1 MTVTK
6 HSHAPSPTPAGYA
19 APRPAPAP
27 RPVPAPRPMPSAPPV
42 QPMAAPQMAPQQMP
56 YPMVPP
62 QNTTYPA
69 VPPQGVTY
77 PAVPPQ
83 MAPPPAAMPG
93 AQGHMLMPMGAPQAH
108 APMAAPLNPVMDEPR
123 EDGDKMIPAI
133 SINVFCERKET
144 GSVVNTATHDWR
156 MKRANVDIFMGGL
169 TAAIDY
175 YHGENT
181 PNLVMIET
189 GLTGKELFTQLE
201 QLASVCDE
209 GTQVVVIGAANDIR
223 LFRQLMDKGV
233 SDYLVPPFHPM
244 TIIRSISDLYLS
256 EDEPFIG
263 RSVAVYGAKGG
274 VGASTISHNLA
285 WILAENMGY
294 ETALIDLDETWGT
307 TGIDFAYDAAQGLE
321 EALSQSDRLD
331 AALIDKI
338 MVRHTKKLSILP
350 TAASL
355 GNGSAF
361 HDPIGF
367 EKVIDSVRAISP
379 FSLFDVPHIWS
390 DWAST
395 TLTAADEIVIVV
407 TPDLACLRNAK
418 NLIDFLKAKRPNDP
432 DPLVV
437 LNQMGR
443 SKLEIP
449 LKDFGAAIGVEPC
462 VSLAFD
468 PDTFTEASNDGKM
481 LTDLKSAAAHVSG
494 LNYLATR
501 LRTGQFPEMTPGKKG
516 RKFKQKDGSAGSN
529 SGMMDSV
536 FSKLKKK

>member
-1 MTVTK
+1 M
-6 HSHAPSPTPAGYA
+6 
-19 APRPAPAP
+19 
-27 RPVPAPRPMPSAPPV
+27 APPV
-42 QPMAAPQMAPQQMP
+42 AASYMPHSAP
-56 YPMVPP
+56 VVIE
-62 QNTTYPA
+62 N
-69 VPPQGVTY
+69 
-77 PAVPPQ
+77 
-83 MAPPPAAMPG
+83 
-93 AQGHMLMPMGAPQAH
+93 
-108 APMAAPLNPVMDEPR
+108 R
-123 EDGDKMIPAI
+123 EDGDKMLPAI
-133 SINVFCERKET
+133 SINVFCDRKET
-144 GSVVNTATHDWR
+144 GSVINTATHDWR

-169 TAAIDY
+169 SAAIDY

-189 GLTGKELFTQLE
+189 GLTGNELFTQLE

-209 GTQVVVIGAANDIR
+209 GTRVVVIGAANDIR
-223 LFRQLMDKGV
+223 LYRQLMEKGV

-256 EDEPFIG
+256 EDAPFIG

-285 WILAENMGY
+285 WILAEHMGY

-321 EALSQSDRLD
+321 EALSQADRLD
-331 AALIDKI
+331 AALLDKI

-355 GNGSAF
+355 GNGSSF
-361 HDPIGF
+361 NSPEVF

-379 FSLFDVPHIWS
+379 FSLFDIPHIWS
-390 DWAST
+390 NWASS
-395 TLTAADEIVIVV
+395 TLTAADEIVIVA
-407 TPDLACLRNAK
+407 TPDLACLRNTK
-418 NLIDFLKAKRPNDP
+418 NLIDYLKAKRPNDP
-432 DPLVV
+432 DPLVII
-437 LNQMGR
+437 NQVGR

-449 LKDFGAAIGVEPC
+449 LKDFGAAIGVEPS

-481 LTDLKSAAAHVSG
+481 LTDLKSASAHVSG
-494 LNYLATR
+494 LSYLATR
-501 LRTGQFPEMTPGKKG
+501 LRTGQFPMMTAGKKG
-516 RKFKQKDGSAGSN
+516 RKGKLKDLQEGANASLVG
-529 SGMMDSV
+529 SV